1 MLRPSVGFFRHE
13 NIQPVGN
20 LTTKTYFSI
29 MQHDDLTAKIQDYKT
44 DENELEE
51 LIEQYDLDATLE
63 AQFNSLDKRFKQLEI
78 KYQSLLNARRFLI
91 NG

>member
-1 MLRPSVGFFRHE
+1 M
-13 NIQPVGN
+13 N
-20 LTTKTYFSI
+20 
-29 MQHDDLTAKIQDYKT
+29 HDDLTAKIQDYKT

>member
-1 MLRPSVGFFRHE
+1 MPLGRIFRHE
-13 NIQPVGN
+13 NTQPVGN

>member
-1 MLRPSVGFFRHE
+1 M
-13 NIQPVGN
+13 N
-20 LTTKTYFSI
+20 
-29 MQHDDLTAKIQDYKT
+29 HDDLTAKIEDYKT
-44 DENELEE
+44 DEAELEE

>member
-1 MLRPSVGFFRHE
+1 MQHE
-13 NIQPVGN
+13 N
-20 LTTKTYFSI
+20 
-29 MQHDDLTAKIQDYKT
+29 DLTAKIEDYKT

-63 AQFNSLDKRFKQLEI
+63 SQFNSLDKRFKQLEI

>member
-1 MLRPSVGFFRHE
+1 
-13 NIQPVGN
+13 
-20 LTTKTYFSI
+20 
-29 MQHDDLTAKIQDYKT
+29 MQHDDLTAKIEDYKT

>member
-1 MLRPSVGFFRHE
+1 
-13 NIQPVGN
+13 
-20 LTTKTYFSI
+20 

>member
-1 MLRPSVGFFRHE
+1 
-13 NIQPVGN
+13 
-20 LTTKTYFSI
+20 

-51 LIEQYDLDATLE
+51 MIEQYDLDATLE

>member
-1 MLRPSVGFFRHE
+1 M
-13 NIQPVGN
+13 N
-20 LTTKTYFSI
+20 
-29 MQHDDLTAKIQDYKT
+29 HDDLTAKIQDYKT

-63 AQFNSLDKRFKQLEI
+63 SQFNSLDKRFKQLEI

>member
-1 MLRPSVGFFRHE
+1 MPPVGFFRHE
-13 NIQPVGN
+13 NIQPIGN

-29 MQHDDLTAKIQDYKT
+29 MNHDDLTAKIQDYKT